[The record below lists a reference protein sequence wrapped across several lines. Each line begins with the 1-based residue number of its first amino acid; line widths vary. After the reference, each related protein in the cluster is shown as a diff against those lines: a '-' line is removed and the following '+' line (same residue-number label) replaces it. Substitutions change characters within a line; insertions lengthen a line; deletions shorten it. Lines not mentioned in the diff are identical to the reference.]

1 MTRKG
6 IVLAG
11 GQGSRLAPSTTAV
24 CKQLLPIYDK
34 PLIYYPLSVLM
45 LSGIRD
51 VLIISTPRDLPRFQE
66 LFGDGGKLGMSISY
80 AEQSAPHGIAD
91 AFLVGEKFIDA
102 APVTLVLGD
111 NILFGGN
118 LTARLTTA
126 ASQTSGATV
135 FAYPVA
141 DPERY
146 GVVETDPSGKAL
158 SIIEK
163 PAQPKS
169 NLAVTGLYY
178 YDQDVVDIAKSIKPS
193 ARGELEITDVNNT
206 YLDQG
211 RLQVEMLG
219 RGIAWLDA
227 GTEQSLLEAANF
239 VSTIERRQGMRIAC
253 LEEIAWRQGWISDD
267 DLLALAH
274 DLGSSNYGAYLIKI
288 ADDGLGL

>member
-45 LSGIRD
+45 LSGITD
-51 VLIISTPRDLPRFQE
+51 VLIISTPRDLPKFRE
-66 LFGDGGKLGMSISY
+66 LFGDGGHLGMTISY
-80 AEQSAPHGIAD
+80 AEQSAPRGLAD
-91 AFLVGEKFIDA
+91 AFVVGEAFIGDG
-102 APVTLVLGD
+102 PVTLVLGD

-118 LTARLTTA
+118 LTPRLLA
-126 ASQTSGATV
+126 AAGQSTGATV
-135 FAYPVA
+135 FAYPVS

-146 GVVETDPSGKAL
+146 GVVEMDAAGKAL
-158 SIIEK
+158 SIEEK
-163 PAQPKS
+163 PTKPKS
-169 NLAVTGLYY
+169 NLAVTGLYN
-178 YDQDVVDIAKSIKPS
+178 YDNDVVDIAKSIKPS
-193 ARGELEITDVNNT
+193 ARGELEITDVNNV

-239 VSTIERRQGMRIAC
+239 VSTIERRQGLRIAC
-253 LEEIAWRQGWISDD
+253 LEEIAWRQGWISDSELAAIAD
-267 DLLALAH
+267 DF
-274 DLGSSNYGAYLIKI
+274 GSSSYGAYLAKI
-288 ADDGLGL
+288 VKEGR

>member
-45 LSGIRD
+45 LSGITD
-51 VLIISTPRDLPRFQE
+51 VLIISTPRDLPKFRE
-66 LFGDGGKLGMSISY
+66 LFGDGGHLGMTISY
-80 AEQSAPHGIAD
+80 AEQSAPRGLAD
-91 AFLVGEKFIDA
+91 AFVVGEAFIGDG
-102 APVTLVLGD
+102 PVTLVLGD

-118 LTARLTTA
+118 LTPRLLA
-126 ASQTSGATV
+126 AAGQSTGATV
-135 FAYPVA
+135 FAYPVS

-146 GVVETDPSGKAL
+146 GVVEMDAAGKAL
-158 SIIEK
+158 SIEEK
-163 PAQPKS
+163 PTKPKS
-169 NLAVTGLYY
+169 NLAVTGLYN
-178 YDQDVVDIAKSIKPS
+178 YDNDVVDIAKSIKPS
-193 ARGELEITDVNNT
+193 ARGELEITDVNNV

-253 LEEIAWRQGWISDD
+253 LEEIAWRQGWISDSELAAIAD
-267 DLLALAH
+267 DF
-274 DLGSSNYGAYLIKI
+274 GSSSYGAYLAKI
-288 ADDGLGL
+288 VKEGR